1 MNCKKALFLICGI
14 FLVLWLI
21 AEFWFRFDV
30 LNRWSFGVLGWIF
43 LSCLCTIVL
52 VLIVIPFMV
61 RVRLPK
67 WEHPDSIECIG
78 KQKMF
83 VNNYADSLLSLGMR
97 SEEMRSCEV
106 YSRLRKARLYPT
118 VSDEAFNELKYAT
131 IAAHEWFVG
140 ELGDEVITRSM
151 KRAGFLVAISQRG
164 VLDGLAMLYIQ
175 AKMVSDLAD
184 LMGYQKSW
192 VLQVKCCLWL
202 VSNSL
207 VFVLLGDEMLDS
219 AMNELV
225 GEMVGEKLSGAIPFV
240 GKVLS
245 SVVQGA
251 AAMATIY
258 ATGKMAQCYFA
269 GQRKLT
275 GRERISFRIEGLKK
289 SANLQV
295 VS

>member
-1 MNCKKALFLICGI
+1 
-14 FLVLWLI
+14 
-21 AEFWFRFDV
+21 
-30 LNRWSFGVLGWIF
+30 
-43 LSCLCTIVL
+43 
-52 VLIVIPFMV
+52 
-61 RVRLPK
+61 
-67 WEHPDSIECIG
+67 
-78 KQKMF
+78 
-83 VNNYADSLLSLGMR
+83 
-97 SEEMRSCEV
+97 MRSCEV